1 MIVVRGT
8 EHWRD
13 QAAQA
18 ALQGGPVLT
27 AGNFDGVHRGHQALI
42 AETRALARELS
53 APSAVLTFDPAPR
66 DVLRPENGIPRIQ
79 SLERKLEHLARTGI
93 DAVVV
98 QPFDLALAGLDA
110 ASFARRLRDHLGVV
124 AMVVGHDF
132 RFGRGRQ
139 GGADTLRSELSI
151 PVRELEALVDEHGP
165 ISSSRVREALK
176 EGRVADAARL
186 LGHPHELV
194 GRVTRGDQ
202 RGRLIGFPTAN
213 LSPSEGGGLGGLLP
227 PNGVYA
233 VRVRGISG
241 EQPLPGVANLGTRPT
256 FEGQGQRLEVHL
268 LDFEGDL
275 YDREMVVELIERL
288 RPEQRFPSVDALIA
302 QIRQDAEEARSV
314 LG

>member
-1 MIVVRGT
+1 M
-8 EHWRD
+8 
-13 QAAQA
+13 
-18 ALQGGPVLT
+18 LT

-42 AETRALARELS
+42 AETRALARELF
-53 APSAVLTFDPAPR
+53 APAAVLTFDPAPR

-79 SLERKLEHLARTGI
+79 SLERKLEHLSRTGI
-93 DAVVV
+93 DAVIV
-98 QPFDLALAGLDA
+98 QPFDLALASLDA
-110 ASFARRLRDHLGVV
+110 ASFARRLRDHLGVR
-124 AMVVGHDF
+124 AMAVGHDF

-151 PVRELEALVDEHGP
+151 PVREVEALVDEHGP
-165 ISSSRVREALK
+165 ISSSRIRAALQ
-176 EGRVADAARL
+176 EGRVAEAARL

-202 RGRLIGFPTAN
+202 RGRLLGFPTAH
-213 LSPSEGGGLGGLLP
+213 LWPSEQGGLGGLVP

-233 VRVRGISG
+233 VRVRGIDG

-275 YDREMVVELIERL
+275 YDRELIVELIERL
-288 RPEQRFPSVDALIA
+288 RPEQRFPSVEALVA
-302 QIRQDAEEARSV
+302 QIRKDAEEARSV